1 MIWHDTTLLPD
12 PVSYT
17 HLTKFDGQTVK
28 SMSEL
33 KTLLTYYKAGET
45 INVTAMV
52 PGSNGYTEQTFSLTL
67 ASKDVFGSDDN
78 TSDQTQSSESS
89 ESQPNGNEQGQSSYN
104 FFWPFSQQMP

>member
-1 MIWHDTTLLPD
+1 
-12 PVSYT
+12 
-17 HLTKFDGQTVK
+17 
-28 SMSEL
+28 MSEL

-78 TSDQTQSSESS
+78 TSDQTQ
-89 ESQPNGNEQGQSSYN
+89 Q
-104 FFWPFSQQMP
+104 